1 MSQNL
6 FETLSLSP
14 EVLQAVGE
22 MNYNEMTPI
31 QAAAIPLILDG
42 QDIVGRSST
51 GTGKTAA
58 FGLPAVE
65 RCGRVLPNRPQVLVL
80 APTRELA
87 LQISGEMR
95 KYAKFKPSVRIATIY
110 GGDSITAQ
118 MGLLRTANL
127 VVGTPGRVMDHMRR
141 ETLLLD
147 QLEMVVLDE
156 ADEMLNMGFVDDIR
170 QILSAAPEERQTLLF
185 SATMPPAILSL
196 TRQFQHEPRVVAV
209 DGGQRTLDSIE
220 QLFYHVPQ
228 TQKMQALNLL
238 LQRYG
243 GGRSLVFCNT
253 RRMVDE
259 LTEYLAGC
267 GFSAASLHGE
277 MTQNLRSKVMSDFKM
292 GRLSVLVA
300 TDVAARGIDVEDV
313 RAVFNYDIPEDDESY
328 IHRIGRTGRAGRSGA
343 SHTLACTPGQIR
355 RVKELERFL
364 RQPIHRAYLPK
375 KDEIY
380 ELRRSEAKERVLAQM
395 NTMDN
400 LTWGPVVEELV
411 ASGVDLS
418 SLACTL
424 MRLSATENA
433 MDLPDAAD
441 IIPVTRPQQ
450 QPRAA
455 QGSADPAARGPKK
468 PRRTLG
474 ADSVTLT
481 ASIGRAQ
488 RIAPNFLV
496 SAIVEGASVP
506 AAQIGKI
513 DIFPDFSR
521 IEVTPEAAKRIL
533 QTMQLTRIKGCRVR
547 FSLDANAPAAH
558 AHGAKRPPV
567 KRPRKEK
574 K

>member
-1 MSQNL
+1 M
-6 FETLSLSP
+6 
-14 EVLQAVGE
+14 
-22 MNYNEMTPI
+22 
-31 QAAAIPLILDG
+31 
-42 QDIVGRSST
+42 
-51 GTGKTAA
+51 
-58 FGLPAVE
+58 
-65 RCGRVLPNRPQVLVL
+65 
-80 APTRELA
+80 
-87 LQISGEMR
+87 
-95 KYAKFKPSVRIATIY
+95 RIATIY

-196 TRQFQHEPRVVAV
+196 TRQFQREPRVVAV

-450 QPRAA
+450 PRAA

>member
-65 RCGRVLPNRPQVLVL
+65 RCGRVLPNHPQVLVL

-147 QLEMVVLDE
+147 QLEMVVL
-156 ADEMLNMGFVDDIR
+156 DDIR

-450 QPRAA
+450 PRAA

>member
-6 FETLSLSP
+6 FESLSLSP

-450 QPRAA
+450 PRAA

>member
-1 MSQNL
+1 MTFNELNL
-6 FETLSLSP
+6 SAPLLRAVAEAGYESP
-14 EVLQAVGE
+14 S
-22 MNYNEMTPI
+22 PI
-31 QAAAIPLILDG
+31 QAAAIPPVLA
-42 QDIVGRSST
+42 GRDLMGCAQT

-58 FGLPAVE
+58 FALPMLDRLTAAPAKKKGAV
-65 RCGRVLPNRPQVLVL
+65 RALILT
-80 APTRELA
+80 PTRELA

-450 QPRAA
+450 PRAA

-547 FSLDANAPAAH
+547 FSLDANVPAAH